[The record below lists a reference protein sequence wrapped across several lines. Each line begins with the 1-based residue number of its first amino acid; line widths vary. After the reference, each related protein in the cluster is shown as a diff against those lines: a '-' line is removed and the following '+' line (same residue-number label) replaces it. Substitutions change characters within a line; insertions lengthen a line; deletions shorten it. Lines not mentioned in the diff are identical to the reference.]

1 MVTCEIWFKPKGA
14 CAKRAR
20 FHLSYCRTPETLAG
34 IRRAAA
40 THEQNL
46 FSLGLS
52 WNFFFFQWPRM
63 NQISPR
69 ALPAV
74 NRTDL
79 THEFGEKKIFIQS
92 WPVCDTRIWPRE
104 NTKERKTHEP
114 LMIHSWTT
122 HKGGPWDTDSFMY
135 SYIPYEE
142 SNLRDSSD
150 SDGFLWTP

>member
-1 MVTCEIWFKPKGA
+1 MVKMMVYDEIMNFM
-14 CAKRAR
+14 
-20 FHLSYCRTPETLAG
+20 
-34 IRRAAA
+34 
-40 THEQNL
+40 NL
-46 FSLGLS
+46 FNFSNFYILS
-52 WNFFFFQWPRM
+52 HPRNVVQDSPGCSHSWKRKISPGPLMKLFFLQRPRM

-104 NTKERKTHEP
+104 NTKESNTHEP

-150 SDGFLWTP
+150 SDGFLWIP